1 MCSIHNNIGVK
12 VEFSYKEEEEEE
24 EEEYEEKKKNEIKI
38 KIKISGLHFNFLQQP
53 AQGSISVIEFVNQ
66 LSLYVCAL
74 S

>member
-24 EEEYEEKKKNEIKI
+24 EEEEEYEEKKKNEI